1 MPRKHR
7 LTRSADFG
15 RVHARGRCWS
25 DSRIVVCRLRNDL
38 PYSRFGFSVSRRIGN
53 AVTRNR
59 VRRLMREVVRMH
71 HDLVEP
77 GWDVV
82 LIARRGIGG
91 ADYWAVERSVS
102 HLFGVARLYKET

>member
-1 MPRKHR
+1 
-7 LTRSADFG
+7 
-15 RVHARGRCWS
+15 
-25 DSRIVVCRLRNDL
+25 
-38 PYSRFGFSVSRRIGN
+38 
-53 AVTRNR
+53 
-59 VRRLMREVVRMH
+59 MREVVRMH